1 MLKSPATQPIQQRL
15 RGYEAPVPQPKKR
28 GRPPKDK
35 NTVPDP
41 KRQRATP
48 KEGPLAAVVGVGIA
62 SQATVGQGG
71 QTTRSGRQVRLT
83 KKAAARED

>member
-1 MLKSPATQPIQQRL
+1 MALQGPVAATAL
-15 RGYEAPVPQPKKR
+15 APQPKKR

-48 KEGPLAAVVGVGIA
+48 KEGPLAAVVGVGI
-62 SQATVGQGG
+62 
-71 QTTRSGRQVRLT
+71 
-83 KKAAARED
+83 